1 MISIKVQRSFLAL
14 VALLVTGCIGY
25 FDVSPEQG
33 FKNNLD
39 GHINWNIEHYQ
50 ENYGVNFIRSEE
62 RADGKVE
69 YFYEYTTRGFFDPAG
84 SKCRYVMVV
93 DKSNQLIV
101 GWHFMGNHDYCR
113 ISN

>member
-1 MISIKVQRSFLAL
+1 MKNIKFVLMPWCFLAL
-14 VALLVTGCIGY
+14 ATLSIMGC
-25 FDVSPEQG
+25 VSPEQR
-33 FKNNLD
+33 FINNLD
-39 GHINWNIEHYQ
+39 GSINRNIEHYQ
-50 ENYGVNFIRSEE
+50 KIYGLDFIRSEE

-69 YFYEYTTRGFFDPAG
+69 YFYEYTTLGFFDPAG

-101 GWHFMGNHDYCR
+101 GWHFIGNHDYCR

>member
-1 MISIKVQRSFLAL
+1 MQNKFVITAWCFLAFIPL
-14 VALLVTGCIGY
+14 SIMGC
-25 FDVSPEQG
+25 VSPEQR
-33 FKNNLD
+33 FKNDLD
-39 GHINWNIEHYQ
+39 GHVNWKIEHYQ
-50 ENYGVNFIRSEE
+50 EIEGGNFIRTEE
-62 RADGKVE
+62 RTDGNVE

-101 GWHFMGNHDYCR
+101 GWHFIGNHDYCR